1 MDSKS
6 GIARSV
12 DARTEINRRAF
23 IGGSATLAAGGAL
36 DLGAGS
42 AIAEENKRV
51 ISIVSQQYLTETLKP
66 MVEKAA
72 DATVEN
78 LPFVSSTDSLAKLLA
93 PGGTSRYDFLVFT
106 TQFARAPLMG
116 EKAGDEKIQPLDFS
130 LIPNSKKLLPG
141 VVQNDIVERGG
152 KPYMIPIFW
161 GYDSVLYNSAKV
173 APEEADTWA
182 LIFDDKYAGRIAW
195 RDDALGMF
203 MSAGLYLGIADP
215 AAMPDSDVKEV
226 AKFLTAKK
234 KNVRTMWSK
243 FAEAVNLI
251 SSGEVNAMY
260 GLIPMRPALNKQGIK
275 AASSFPKEGL
285 IIWTQSAFIAKD
297 APNPKVAHR
306 VINELISKDY
316 GEKAMLETQYPSASG
331 EAALTLSSEQRRSL
345 GVDIFERGV
354 KTYMLKFPA
363 RMDNW
368 LEAWNTVKAT

>member
-1 MDSKS
+1 MDLTCTLSPS
-6 GIARSV
+6 ET
-12 DARTEINRRAF
+12 RTTIDRRAF
-23 IGGSATLAAGGAL
+23 IGGSLAAAGAL
-36 DLGAGS
+36 DLAVGNA
-42 AIAEENKRV
+42 AIAQENKRV

-66 MVEKAA
+66 VVEKAS
-72 DATVEN
+72 DTTLEN

-116 EKAGDEKIQPLDFS
+116 EKAGAEKIQPLDFS
-130 LIPNSKKLLPG
+130 LIPNAGKLLPG
-141 VVQNDIVERGG
+141 FVKDDVVERNG
-152 KPYMIPIFW
+152 KPYMVPIFW
-161 GYDSVLYNSAKV
+161 GYDSVLYNAAKV

-203 MSAGLYLGIADP
+203 LAAGLYLGIADP
-215 AAMPDSDVKEV
+215 AAMSDADIKEV
-226 AKFLTAKK
+226 ARFLTAKK

-260 GLIPMRPALNKQGIK
+260 GLIPMRPALSKQGIK

-285 IIWTQSAFIAKD
+285 IVWTQSAFIAKD

-306 VINELISKDY
+306 VINALISKDY
-316 GEKAMLETQYPSASG
+316 GEKAMLETQYPSASA
-331 EAALTLSSEQRRSL
+331 EAAAVLSPEQRRSL
-345 GVDIFERGV
+345 GVVVFERGV

-368 LEAWNTVKAT
+368 LEAWNTIKAA

>member
-1 MDSKS
+1 MDIPPKP
-6 GIARSV
+6 ARSKTRAKI
-12 DARTEINRRAF
+12 DRRTF
-23 IGGSATLAAGGAL
+23 VGGSLAAVGAL
-36 DLGAGS
+36 DISIGDAV
-42 AIAEENKRV
+42 AQENKRV

-66 MVEKAA
+66 MVEKAS
-72 DATVEN
+72 DATIEN

-116 EKAGDEKIQPLDFS
+116 EKAGAEKIQLLDFS
-130 LIPNSKKLLPG
+130 LIPNANKLLPG
-141 VVQNDIVERGG
+141 FVKDDIVERDG
-152 KPYMIPIFW
+152 KPYMLPIFW

-203 MSAGLYLGIADP
+203 LAAGLYLGIADP
-215 AAMPDSDVKEV
+215 AAMSDSDIKEV

-234 KNVRTMWSK
+234 KNIRTMWSK

-260 GLIPMRPALNKQGIK
+260 GLIPMRPALIKQGIK

-285 IIWTQSAFIAKD
+285 IVWTQSAFIAKD
-297 APNPKVAHR
+297 APNPKAAHR
-306 VINELISKDY
+306 VINELISRDY
-316 GEKAMLETQYPSASG
+316 GERAMLETQYPSASG
-331 EAALTLSSEQRRSL
+331 EAAALLSSEQRRSL
-345 GVDIFERGV
+345 GVDVFERGV
-354 KTYMLKFPA
+354 KTYTLKFPA

-368 LEAWNTVKAT
+368 LEAWNTVKAA